1 MKHQIKKSILWRRA
15 DDEILVLDKKKE
27 KFYRLKGIA
36 VLVWELVDE
45 GKRVKEIITI
55 IKNKYDVEEKRV
67 TNDVNNLLKDW
78 LEKDLICQI

>member
-1 MKHQIKKSILWRRA
+1 MWRRA